1 MWIKKKTFSLIIIYF
16 SAALLLVSAFALMG
30 RGGASGLS
38 LYRDSAYS
46 HAFGEL
52 SSSISDLADSLTRA
66 SFASSPS
73 VISSA
78 CAKAYA
84 DASAAGA
91 ALGAL
96 PYSDMELEKTSS
108 FLSRAGDYSAFL
120 VRSAASGNSYSGSER
135 ENVASLARCA
145 RTLEEEFTKLNA
157 YLISGEF
164 TPESLD
170 FSRDALDALDE
181 SLSSP
186 SFASSFKKLEA
197 EFPELPELNYD
208 GALSEHISGLK
219 PLMLEDSAPVSEA
232 EALKAASKFTGLQ
245 ESVFHSEGTRESG
258 IPVYVV
264 SASTRRGPMTLE
276 ITKNGGLVIYYQNSR
291 LCESARVSAEDA
303 TRLAEEFLKE
313 RGISD
318 MEAVG
323 WQALDNKLSVTLAYS
338 KGGIKCYPDLIKIE
352 VALDN
357 GEIVSYEG
365 KGYISYHSERTPPE
379 TVISDEEAE
388 SRIPPELTV
397 VAHSMAYFPTEG
409 KREVYC
415 HELKCEDKDGNLCLI
430 YINAET
436 GAEQA
441 VMLLIEGESGTLA
454 M

>member
-120 VRSAASGNSYSGSER
+120 VRSAASGSSYSGSER
-135 ENVASLARCA
+135 ENLASLASCA

-157 YLISGEF
+157 YLISGEL
-164 TPESLD
+164 TPESLE

-291 LCESARVSAEDA
+291 LCESARVSAEGA

-338 KGGIKCYPDLIKIE
+338 KDGIKCYPDLIKIE

-365 KGYISYHSERTPPE
+365 KGYISYHAERTAPE
-379 TVISDEEAE
+379 AIISDEEAE

-397 VAHSMAYFPTEG
+397 VSHCMAYFPTEG

>member
-30 RGGASGLS
+30 RDGASGLS

-120 VRSAASGNSYSGSER
+120 VRSAASGSSYSGSER
-135 ENVASLARCA
+135 ENLASLARCA

-157 YLISGEF
+157 YLISGEL
-164 TPESLD
+164 TPESLE

-338 KGGIKCYPDLIKIE
+338 KDGIKCYPDLIKIE

-397 VAHSMAYFPTEG
+397 VSHSMAYFPTEG

>member
-30 RGGASGLS
+30 RDGASGLS

-120 VRSAASGNSYSGSER
+120 VRSAASGSSYSGSER
-135 ENVASLARCA
+135 ENLASLASCA

-157 YLISGEF
+157 YLISGEL
-164 TPESLD
+164 TPESLE

-338 KGGIKCYPDLIKIE
+338 KDGIKCYPDLIKIE

-397 VAHSMAYFPTEG
+397 VSHSMAYFPTEG
-409 KREVYC
+409 KLEVYC

>member
-1 MWIKKKTFSLIIIYF
+1 MWIKKKTFSLIIVYF
-16 SAALLLVSAFALMG
+16 SAALLLVSALALMG
-30 RGGASGLS
+30 RDGASGLS

-120 VRSAASGNSYSGSER
+120 VRSAASGSSYSGSER
-135 ENVASLARCA
+135 ENLASLASCA

-157 YLISGEF
+157 YLISGEL
-164 TPESLD
+164 TPESLE
-170 FSRDALDALDE
+170 FSRDALDVLDE
-181 SLSSP
+181 SLTSP

-232 EALKAASKFTGLQ
+232 EALKAASIFTGLQ

-318 MEAVG
+318 MDAVG
-323 WQALDNKLSVTLAYS
+323 WQAVDNKLSVSFAYS

-365 KGYISYHSERTPPE
+365 KGYISYHAERTAPE
-379 TVISDEEAE
+379 AIISDEEAE

-436 GAEQA
+436 GEEQA

>member
-30 RGGASGLS
+30 RDGASGLS

-338 KGGIKCYPDLIKIE
+338 KDGIKCYPDLIKIE

-365 KGYISYHSERTPPE
+365 KGYISYHAERTAPE
-379 TVISDEEAE
+379 AIISDEEAE

-397 VAHSMAYFPTEG
+397 VSHCMAYFPTEG

>member
-1 MWIKKKTFSLIIIYF
+1 MWIKKKTFSLIIVYF

-30 RGGASGLS
+30 RDGASGLS

-120 VRSAASGNSYSGSER
+120 VRSAASGSSYSGSER

-157 YLISGEF
+157 YLISGEL

-365 KGYISYHSERTPPE
+365 KGYISYHAERTAPE
-379 TVISDEEAE
+379 AIISDEEAE

>member
-1 MWIKKKTFSLIIIYF
+1 MWIRKKTFSLIIIYF
-16 SAALLLVSAFALMG
+16 SAALLVVSVFCLMG
-30 RGGASGLS
+30 RDGASGLS
-38 LYRDSAYS
+38 LYRGNAYS

-52 SSSISDLADSLTRA
+52 ASSISDLADSLTKA

-73 VISSA
+73 VISST

-91 ALGAL
+91 ALGSL

-135 ENVASLARCA
+135 ENVASLASCA

-157 YLISGEF
+157 YLISGEL
-164 TPESLD
+164 TPESLE
-170 FSRDALDALDE
+170 FSRDALDELDE
-181 SLSSP
+181 NLSSP

-208 GALSEHISGLK
+208 GALSDHVSGLK
-219 PLMLEDSAPVSEA
+219 PLMLKDSAPVTEDA
-232 EALKAASKFTGLQ
+232 ALKAASKFTGLQ

-276 ITKNGGLVIYYQNSR
+276 ITKSGGYVIYYQNSR
-291 LCESARVSAEDA
+291 LCGSKRVSSEDA
-303 TRLAEEFLKE
+303 VRLAEEFLKE
-313 RGISD
+313 RGIRD
-318 MEAVG
+318 MEAVY
-323 WQALDNKLSVTLAYS
+323 WQAEENKLSVSFAYS
-338 KGGIKCYPDLIKIE
+338 KVGIKCYPDLIKVE

-365 KGYISYHSERTPPE
+365 KGYISCHAERTAPE
-379 TVISDEEAE
+379 AIISDEEAE
-388 SRIPPELTV
+388 SRIPSDLTV
-397 VAHSMAYFPTEG
+397 VSHSMAYFPTEG

-436 GAEQA
+436 GEEQA
-441 VMLLIEGESGTLA
+441 VQLLIENESGTLA
-454 M
+454 H